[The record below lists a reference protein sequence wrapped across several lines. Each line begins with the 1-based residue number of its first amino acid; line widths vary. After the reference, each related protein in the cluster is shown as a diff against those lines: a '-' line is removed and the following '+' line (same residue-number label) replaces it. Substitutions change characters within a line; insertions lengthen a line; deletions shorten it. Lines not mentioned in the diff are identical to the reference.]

1 MQALAVFI
9 VLTVII
15 ITSLALVRVSLA
27 GSGGVWGRRG
37 VPPAGAPEPGF
48 SPPPP
53 PPTSEQPDGASA
65 YWLPARQAP
74 GLRHHLHA
82 AVQPRAEQT
91 LLRLRQSGPGDALLS
106 LPGQWVSRALS
117 FTFPGPPCLPSH
129 CSHPSILCSSFGSFH
144 LSSFPPLISP
154 PGLHPSDPTVF
165 YPFFLIQD
173 LVTGDSG
180 SFQGR

>member
-1 MQALAVFI
+1 MEGCPSCQTPRTRL
-9 VLTVII
+9 
-15 ITSLALVRVSLA
+15 
-27 GSGGVWGRRG
+27 
-37 VPPAGAPEPGF
+37 F
-48 SPPPP
+48 SSP
-53 PPTSEQPDGASA
+53 SEQPDGAGA
-65 YWLPARQAP
+65 YRLPTRQAP
-74 GLRHHLHA
+74 GLGHHLHA

-106 LPGQWVSRALS
+106 LPGQWVSSALS
-117 FTFPGPPCLPSH
+117 FVHPTPRPFLPACSLPS
-129 CSHPSILCSSFGSFH
+129 PILCCSFGSFH
-144 LSSFPPLISP
+144 LSSFPSLISP